1 MVQHL
6 SENLLA
12 PKIHAPT
19 SGRDWWLI
27 IEVYAFGNFLDKIL
41 KKKKIFP
48 FKNYGKLNSS

>member
-41 KKKKIFP
+41 KKKKYFP
-48 FKNYGKLNSS
+48 LKIMEN